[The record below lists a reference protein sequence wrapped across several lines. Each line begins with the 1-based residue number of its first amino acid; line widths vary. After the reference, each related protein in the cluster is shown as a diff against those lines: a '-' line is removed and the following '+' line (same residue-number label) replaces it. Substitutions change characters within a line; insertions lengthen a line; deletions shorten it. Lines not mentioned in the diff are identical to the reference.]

1 MSSAYHPP
9 SDGQTEW
16 VNQCLETFLR
26 CFVHSCPKQWLRW
39 LTLAEYWYNTTYHS
53 SLQRSLFEVLYGHP
67 PRYFGLSPSM
77 VSSLPDVDSML
88 TTRSTMLAAVRHQ
101 LHRAQQR
108 IKHQADKRR
117 SERSFKVGDSVYLKL
132 QPYVESSLAPRTHQK
147 YFGPYAVLERIGHVA
162 YK

>member
-1 MSSAYHPP
+1 
-9 SDGQTEW
+9 
-16 VNQCLETFLR
+16 
-26 CFVHSCPKQWLRW
+26 
-39 LTLAEYWYNTTYHS
+39 
-53 SLQRSLFEVLYGHP
+53 
-67 PRYFGLSPSM
+67 M

-147 YFGPYAVLERIGHVA
+147 YFGPYAVLERIGHVT
-162 YK
+162 YKLDLPQGSSVHPVFHVSLLKPAPSTKYPVSSSLPDVDDGLQVPEAILQHRLHSRRDSAVA